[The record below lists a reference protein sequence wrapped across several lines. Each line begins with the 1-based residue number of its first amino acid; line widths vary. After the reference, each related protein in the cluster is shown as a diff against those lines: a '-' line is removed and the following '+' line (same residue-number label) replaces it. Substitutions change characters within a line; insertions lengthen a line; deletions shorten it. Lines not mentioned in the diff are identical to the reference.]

1 MEELQQ
7 KEVATPQEEVSVPL
21 LKNTNFLFLWT
32 ATLCSSFALAFFTFS
47 QTWYIAK
54 TLNLEASL
62 GIVFVALSVP
72 RLIFMIVG
80 GAIADKFPKKN
91 IMFYSNIV
99 RALLVSAIL
108 TWFIVGDVTLYTFA
122 LFALFFGLADAFFW
136 SADGSILPEL
146 VEKHQLTQANSLTHM
161 SNQAS
166 VILGPVLGGILIKF
180 SNYETIFSITI
191 LLLILAAI
199 LVQKIQMTLQQEK
212 KEEKSMFT
220 SIKEGILYVKES
232 PFLSTFLI
240 CSAFL
245 NLFLIGPMQVGFP
258 LFVKNVLHGDSLH
271 FSYLEAAVG
280 SGMAVGAVIV
290 GLRNISRRRGLF
302 CIVMMLLS
310 GMFFFILNFSTELW
324 HALLAG
330 ACYGMTIAM
339 AIVPLMAMI
348 QSTVKEEM
356 MGRVMSLLMLTS
368 MGFIPLSYAFT
379 SLALAAGLPIVT
391 IMKSG
396 AIAVIVFVLFVAI
409 RVPVVRKFD

>member
-7 KEVATPQEEVSVPL
+7 NKTALEGSGKPL
-21 LKNTNFLFLWT
+21 LKNTNFLFLWA
-32 ATLCSSFALAFFTFS
+32 ATLFSSFALAFFTFS

-62 GIVFVALSVP
+62 GVVFVALSVP

-80 GAIADKFPKKN
+80 GAVADKFPKKN
-91 IMFYSNIV
+91 IMFYSNII
-99 RALLVSAIL
+99 RAIFVATIL

-146 VEKHQLTQANSLTHM
+146 VEKSRLTQANSLTQM
-161 SNQAS
+161 TNQAS

-180 SNYETIFSITI
+180 TNYETIFSITI
-191 LLLILAAI
+191 LLLIVAAI
-199 LVQKIQMTLQQEK
+199 LVQKIQFTMPEQKDTDK
-212 KEEKSMFT
+212 GMFT

-258 LFVKNVLHGDSLH
+258 LFVKNVLHGDSLQ
-271 FSYLEAAVG
+271 FSYLEASVG
-280 SGMAVGAVIV
+280 GGMAIGAIIV
-290 GLRNISRRRGLF
+290 GLKNINRRRGLF
-302 CIVMMLLS
+302 CIIMMLLS
-310 GMFFFILNFSTELW
+310 GIFFLAINFSTVLW
-324 HALLAG
+324 QALLAG
-330 ACYGMTIAM
+330 MFYGITIAM

-356 MGRVMSLLMLTS
+356 MGRVMSLLMLSS

-379 SLALAAGLPIVT
+379 SIALAIGIPIVT
-391 IMKSG
+391 VMKSG

>member
-7 KEVATPQEEVSVPL
+7 NKSAPAESRTPL
-21 LKNTNFLFLWT
+21 LKNTNFLFLWA
-32 ATLCSSFALAFFTFS
+32 ATLFSSFALAFFTFS

-62 GIVFVALSVP
+62 GVVFVALSVP

-80 GAIADKFPKKN
+80 GAVADKFPKKN
-91 IMFYSNIV
+91 IMFYSNII
-99 RALLVSAIL
+99 RALLVATIL
-108 TWFIVGDVTLYTFA
+108 VWFIVGHVTLYTFA

-146 VEKHQLTQANSLTHM
+146 VEKDRLTQANSLTQM
-161 SNQAS
+161 TNQAS

-180 SNYETIFSITI
+180 SNYETIFTITI
-191 LLLILAAI
+191 LLLIVAAI
-199 LVQKIQMTLQQEK
+199 LVQKIQSTLQIEHDK
-212 KEEKSMFT
+212 NKGMFT

-258 LFVKNVLHGDSLH
+258 LFIKNVLHGDSLQ

-280 SGMAVGAVIV
+280 AGMGIGAVIV
-290 GLRNISRRRGLF
+290 GLKNISRRRGLF
-302 CIVMMLLS
+302 CIIMMLLS
-310 GMFFFILNFSTELW
+310 GIFFLSINFSTALW
-324 HALLAG
+324 QALLAG
-330 ACYGMTIAM
+330 AFYGITIAM

-356 MGRVMSLLMLTS
+356 MGRVMSLLMLSS

-379 SLALAAGLPIVT
+379 SLALAAGIPIVT

-396 AIAVIVFVLFVAI
+396 AIAVIVFVLFIAI

>member
-7 KEVATPQEEVSVPL
+7 NKTALEGSGKPL
-21 LKNTNFLFLWT
+21 LKNTNFLFLWA
-32 ATLCSSFALAFFTFS
+32 ATLFSSFALAFFTFS

-62 GIVFVALSVP
+62 GVVFVALSVP
-72 RLIFMIVG
+72 RLIFMIIG
-80 GAIADKFPKKN
+80 GAVADKFPKKN
-91 IMFYSNIV
+91 IMFYSNII
-99 RALLVSAIL
+99 RAIL
-108 TWFIVGDVTLYTFA
+108 VATIFTWFIVGDVTLYKFA

-146 VEKHQLTQANSLTHM
+146 VEKSRLTQANSLTQM
-161 SNQAS
+161 TNQAS

-180 SNYETIFSITI
+180 TNYETIFSITI
-191 LLLILAAI
+191 LLLIVAAI
-199 LVQKIQMTLQQEK
+199 LVQKIQFTMPELKDTDK
-212 KEEKSMFT
+212 GMFT

-258 LFVKNVLHGDSLH
+258 LFVKNVLHGDSLQ
-271 FSYLEAAVG
+271 FSYLEASVG
-280 SGMAVGAVIV
+280 GGMAIGAVIV
-290 GLRNISRRRGLF
+290 GLKNINRRRGLF
-302 CIVMMLLS
+302 CIIMMLLS
-310 GMFFFILNFSTELW
+310 GVFFLSINFSTVLW
-324 HALLAG
+324 QALLAG
-330 ACYGMTIAM
+330 MFYGITIAM

-356 MGRVMSLLMLTS
+356 MGRVMSLLMLSS

-379 SLALAAGLPIVT
+379 SIALAIGIPIVT
-391 IMKSG
+391 VMKSG

>member
-7 KEVATPQEEVSVPL
+7 NKSALEGSGKPL
-21 LKNTNFLFLWT
+21 LKNTNFLFLWA
-32 ATLCSSFALAFFTFS
+32 ATLFSSFALAFFTFS

-72 RLIFMIVG
+72 RLIFMIIG
-80 GAIADKFPKKN
+80 GALADKFPKKN
-91 IMFYSNIV
+91 IMFYSNII
-99 RALLVSAIL
+99 RAILVATIL

-146 VEKHQLTQANSLTHM
+146 VEKSRLTQANSLTQM
-161 SNQAS
+161 TNQAS

-180 SNYETIFSITI
+180 TNYETIFSITI
-191 LLLILAAI
+191 LLLIIAAI
-199 LVQKIQMTLQQEK
+199 LVQKIQFTVPEK
-212 KEEKSMFT
+212 NETDKGMFT
-220 SIKEGILYVKES
+220 SIKEGISYVKES

-258 LFVKNVLHGDSLH
+258 LFVKNVLHGDSLQ
-271 FSYLEAAVG
+271 FSYLEASVG
-280 SGMAVGAVIV
+280 GGMAIGAVIV
-290 GLRNISRRRGLF
+290 GLKNINRRRGLF
-302 CIVMMLLS
+302 CIIMMLLS
-310 GMFFFILNFSTELW
+310 GVFFLAINFSTVLW
-324 HALLAG
+324 QALLAG
-330 ACYGMTIAM
+330 MFYGVTIAM

-356 MGRVMSLLMLTS
+356 MGRVMSLLMLSS

-379 SLALAAGLPIVT
+379 SLALGIGIPIVT
-391 IMKSG
+391 VMKSG

>member
-7 KEVATPQEEVSVPL
+7 NKSALEGSGKPL
-21 LKNTNFLFLWT
+21 LKNTNFLFLWA
-32 ATLCSSFALAFFTFS
+32 ATLFSSFALAFFTFS

-62 GIVFVALSVP
+62 GVVFVALSVP
-72 RLIFMIVG
+72 RLIFMIIG
-80 GAIADKFPKKN
+80 GAVADKFPKKN

-99 RALLVSAIL
+99 RAILVATIL

-146 VEKHQLTQANSLTHM
+146 VEKSRLTQANSLTQM
-161 SNQAS
+161 TNQAS

-180 SNYETIFSITI
+180 TNYETIFSITI
-191 LLLILAAI
+191 LLLIVAAI
-199 LVQKIQMTLQQEK
+199 LVQKIQFTMPEQQNTDK
-212 KEEKSMFT
+212 GMFT

-258 LFVKNVLHGDSLH
+258 LFIKNVLHGDSLQ
-271 FSYLEAAVG
+271 FSYLEASVG
-280 SGMAVGAVIV
+280 GGMAIGAVIV
-290 GLRNISRRRGLF
+290 GLKNINRRRGLF
-302 CIVMMLLS
+302 CIIMMLLS
-310 GMFFFILNFSTELW
+310 GVFFLSINFSTVLW
-324 HALLAG
+324 QALLAG
-330 ACYGMTIAM
+330 MFYGITIAM

-356 MGRVMSLLMLTS
+356 MGRVMSLLMLSS

-379 SLALAAGLPIVT
+379 SIALAIGIPIVAV
-391 IMKSG
+391 MKSG

>member
-7 KEVATPQEEVSVPL
+7 NKSALEGSGKPL
-21 LKNTNFLFLWT
+21 LKNTNFLFLWA
-32 ATLCSSFALAFFTFS
+32 ATLFSSFALAFFTFS

-62 GIVFVALSVP
+62 GVVFVALSVP
-72 RLIFMIVG
+72 RLIFMIIG
-80 GAIADKFPKKN
+80 GAVADKFPKKN

-99 RALLVSAIL
+99 RAILVATIL

-146 VEKHQLTQANSLTHM
+146 VEKSRLTQANSLTQM
-161 SNQAS
+161 TNQAS

-180 SNYETIFSITI
+180 TNYETIFSITI
-191 LLLILAAI
+191 LLLIVAAI
-199 LVQKIQMTLQQEK
+199 LVQKIQFMMPEQQNTD
-212 KEEKSMFT
+212 KSMFT

-258 LFVKNVLHGDSLH
+258 LFVKNVLHGDSLQ
-271 FSYLEAAVG
+271 FSYLEASVG
-280 SGMAVGAVIV
+280 GGMAIGAVIV
-290 GLRNISRRRGLF
+290 GLKNINRRRGLF
-302 CIVMMLLS
+302 CIIMMLLS
-310 GMFFFILNFSTELW
+310 GVFFLSINFSTVLW
-324 HALLAG
+324 QALLAG
-330 ACYGMTIAM
+330 MFYGITIAM

-356 MGRVMSLLMLTS
+356 MGRVMSLLMLSS

-379 SLALAAGLPIVT
+379 SIALAIGIPIVT

>member
-7 KEVATPQEEVSVPL
+7 NKSALEGSGKPL
-21 LKNTNFLFLWT
+21 LKNTNFLFLWA
-32 ATLCSSFALAFFTFS
+32 ATLFSSFALAFFTFS

-62 GIVFVALSVP
+62 GVVFVALSVP

-80 GAIADKFPKKN
+80 GAVADKFPKKN
-91 IMFYSNIV
+91 IMFYSNII
-99 RALLVSAIL
+99 RAILVATIL

-146 VEKHQLTQANSLTHM
+146 VEKSRLTQANSLTQM
-161 SNQAS
+161 TNQAS

-180 SNYETIFSITI
+180 TNYETIFSITI
-191 LLLILAAI
+191 LLLIVAAI
-199 LVQKIQMTLQQEK
+199 LVQKIQFTMPEQKDTDK
-212 KEEKSMFT
+212 GMFT

-258 LFVKNVLHGDSLH
+258 LFVKNVLHGDSLQ
-271 FSYLEAAVG
+271 FSYLEASVG
-280 SGMAVGAVIV
+280 GGMAIGAIIV
-290 GLRNISRRRGLF
+290 GLKNINRRRGLF
-302 CIVMMLLS
+302 CIIMMLLS
-310 GMFFFILNFSTELW
+310 GIFFLAINFSTVLW
-324 HALLAG
+324 QALLAG
-330 ACYGMTIAM
+330 MFYGITIAM

-356 MGRVMSLLMLTS
+356 MGRVMSLLMLSS

-379 SLALAAGLPIVT
+379 SIALAIGIPIVT
-391 IMKSG
+391 VMKSG

>member
-7 KEVATPQEEVSVPL
+7 NKTALEGSGKPL
-21 LKNTNFLFLWT
+21 LKNTNFLFLWA
-32 ATLCSSFALAFFTFS
+32 ATLFSSFALAFFTFS

-62 GIVFVALSVP
+62 GVVFVALSVP
-72 RLIFMIVG
+72 RLIFMIIG
-80 GAIADKFPKKN
+80 GAVADKFPKKN
-91 IMFYSNIV
+91 IMFYSNII
-99 RALLVSAIL
+99 RAILVATIL

-146 VEKHQLTQANSLTHM
+146 VEKSQLTQANSLTQM
-161 SNQAS
+161 TNQAS

-180 SNYETIFSITI
+180 TNYETIFSITI
-191 LLLILAAI
+191 LLLIVAAI
-199 LVQKIQMTLQQEK
+199 LVQKIQFTMPELKDTDK
-212 KEEKSMFT
+212 GMFT

-232 PFLSTFLI
+232 PFLSTFLL

-271 FSYLEAAVG
+271 FSYLEASVG
-280 SGMAVGAVIV
+280 GGMAIGAVIV
-290 GLRNISRRRGLF
+290 GLKNINRRRGLF
-302 CIVMMLLS
+302 CIIMMLLS
-310 GMFFFILNFSTELW
+310 GVFFLSINFSTVLW
-324 HALLAG
+324 QALLAG
-330 ACYGMTIAM
+330 MFYGITIAM

-356 MGRVMSLLMLTS
+356 MGRVMSLLMLSS

-379 SLALAAGLPIVT
+379 SIALAMGIPIVT
-391 IMKSG
+391 VMKSG

>member
-7 KEVATPQEEVSVPL
+7 NKTALEGSGKPL
-21 LKNTNFLFLWT
+21 LKNTNFLFLWA
-32 ATLCSSFALAFFTFS
+32 ATLFSSFALAFFTFS

-62 GIVFVALSVP
+62 GVVFVALSVP
-72 RLIFMIVG
+72 RLIFMIIG
-80 GAIADKFPKKN
+80 GAVADKFPKKN
-91 IMFYSNIV
+91 IMFYSNII
-99 RALLVSAIL
+99 RAILVATIL

-146 VEKHQLTQANSLTHM
+146 VEKSRLTQANSLTQM
-161 SNQAS
+161 TNQAS

-180 SNYETIFSITI
+180 TNYETIFSITI
-191 LLLILAAI
+191 LLLIVAAI
-199 LVQKIQMTLQQEK
+199 LVQKIQFTMPELKDTDK
-212 KEEKSMFT
+212 GMFT

-232 PFLSTFLI
+232 PFLSTFLL

-271 FSYLEAAVG
+271 FSYLEASVG
-280 SGMAVGAVIV
+280 GGMAIGAIIV
-290 GLRNISRRRGLF
+290 GLKNINRRRGLF
-302 CIVMMLLS
+302 CIIMMLLS
-310 GMFFFILNFSTELW
+310 GVFFLSINFSTVLW
-324 HALLAG
+324 QALLAG
-330 ACYGMTIAM
+330 MFYGITIAM

-356 MGRVMSLLMLTS
+356 MGRVMSLLMLSS

-379 SLALAAGLPIVT
+379 SIALAMGIPIVT
-391 IMKSG
+391 VMKSG

>member
-7 KEVATPQEEVSVPL
+7 NKSALEGSGKPL
-21 LKNTNFLFLWT
+21 LKNTNFLFLWA
-32 ATLCSSFALAFFTFS
+32 ATLFSSFALAFFTFS

-72 RLIFMIVG
+72 RLIFMIIG
-80 GAIADKFPKKN
+80 GALADKFPKKN
-91 IMFYSNIV
+91 IMFYSNII
-99 RALLVSAIL
+99 RAILVATIL

-146 VEKHQLTQANSLTHM
+146 VEKSRLTQANSLTQM
-161 SNQAS
+161 TNQAS

-180 SNYETIFSITI
+180 TNYETIFSITI
-191 LLLILAAI
+191 LLLIIAAI
-199 LVQKIQMTLQQEK
+199 LVQKIQFTVPEK
-212 KEEKSMFT
+212 NETDKGMFT

-258 LFVKNVLHGDSLH
+258 LFVKNVLHGDSLQ
-271 FSYLEAAVG
+271 FSYLEASVG
-280 SGMAVGAVIV
+280 GGMAIGAVIV
-290 GLRNISRRRGLF
+290 GLKNINRRRGLF
-302 CIVMMLLS
+302 CIIMMLLS
-310 GMFFFILNFSTELW
+310 GVFFLAINFSTVLW
-324 HALLAG
+324 QALLAG
-330 ACYGMTIAM
+330 MFYGITIAM

-356 MGRVMSLLMLTS
+356 MGRVMSLLMLSS

-379 SLALAAGLPIVT
+379 SLALGIGIPIVT
-391 IMKSG
+391 VMKSG
-396 AIAVIVFVLFVAI
+396 AIAVIFFVLFVAI

>member
-7 KEVATPQEEVSVPL
+7 NKTALEGSGKPL
-21 LKNTNFLFLWT
+21 LKNTNFLFLWA
-32 ATLCSSFALAFFTFS
+32 ATLFSSFALAFFTFS

-62 GIVFVALSVP
+62 GVVFVALSVP
-72 RLIFMIVG
+72 RLIFMIIG
-80 GAIADKFPKKN
+80 GAVADKFPKKN
-91 IMFYSNIV
+91 IMFYSNII
-99 RALLVSAIL
+99 RAILVATIL

-146 VEKHQLTQANSLTHM
+146 VEKSRLTQANSLTQM
-161 SNQAS
+161 TNQAS

-180 SNYETIFSITI
+180 TNYETIFSITI
-191 LLLILAAI
+191 LLLIVAAI
-199 LVQKIQMTLQQEK
+199 LVQKIQFTMPELKDTDK
-212 KEEKSMFT
+212 GMFT
-220 SIKEGILYVKES
+220 SIKDGILYVKES
-232 PFLSTFLI
+232 PFLSTFLL

-271 FSYLEAAVG
+271 FSYLEASVG
-280 SGMAVGAVIV
+280 GGMAIGAVIV
-290 GLRNISRRRGLF
+290 GLKNINRRRGLF
-302 CIVMMLLS
+302 CIIMMLLS
-310 GMFFFILNFSTELW
+310 GVFFLSINFSTVLW
-324 HALLAG
+324 QALLAG
-330 ACYGMTIAM
+330 MFYGITIAM

-356 MGRVMSLLMLTS
+356 MGRVMSLLMLSS

-379 SLALAAGLPIVT
+379 SIALAMGIPIVT
-391 IMKSG
+391 VMKSG

>member
-7 KEVATPQEEVSVPL
+7 NKSALEGSGKPL
-21 LKNTNFLFLWT
+21 LKNTNFLFLWA
-32 ATLCSSFALAFFTFS
+32 ATLFSSFALAFFTFS

-62 GIVFVALSVP
+62 GVVFVALSVP
-72 RLIFMIVG
+72 RLVFMIIG
-80 GAIADKFPKKN
+80 GAVADKFPKKN

-99 RALLVSAIL
+99 RAILVATIL

-146 VEKHQLTQANSLTHM
+146 VEKSRLTQANSLTQM
-161 SNQAS
+161 TNQAS

-180 SNYETIFSITI
+180 TNYETIFSITI
-191 LLLILAAI
+191 LLLIVAAI
-199 LVQKIQMTLQQEK
+199 LVQKIQFTMPEQQNTDK
-212 KEEKSMFT
+212 GMFT

-258 LFVKNVLHGDSLH
+258 LFVKNVLHGDSLQ
-271 FSYLEAAVG
+271 FSYLEASVG
-280 SGMAVGAVIV
+280 GGMAIGAVIV
-290 GLRNISRRRGLF
+290 GLKNINRRRGLF
-302 CIVMMLLS
+302 CIIMMLLS
-310 GMFFFILNFSTELW
+310 GVFFLSINFSTVLW
-324 HALLAG
+324 QALLAG
-330 ACYGMTIAM
+330 MFYGITIAM

-356 MGRVMSLLMLTS
+356 MGRVMSLLMLSS

-379 SLALAAGLPIVT
+379 SIALAIGIPIVT
-391 IMKSG
+391 VMKSG

>member
-7 KEVATPQEEVSVPL
+7 KKSALEGSGKPL
-21 LKNTNFLFLWT
+21 LKNTNFLFLWA
-32 ATLCSSFALAFFTFS
+32 ATLFSSFALAFFTFS

-62 GIVFVALSVP
+62 GVVFVALSVP
-72 RLIFMIVG
+72 RLIFMIIG
-80 GAIADKFPKKN
+80 GAVADKFPKKN

-99 RALLVSAIL
+99 RAILVATIL

-146 VEKHQLTQANSLTHM
+146 VEKSRLTQANSLTQM
-161 SNQAS
+161 TNQAS

-180 SNYETIFSITI
+180 TNYETIFSITI
-191 LLLILAAI
+191 LLLIVAAI
-199 LVQKIQMTLQQEK
+199 LVQKIQFTMPEQQNTD
-212 KEEKSMFT
+212 KSMFT

-258 LFVKNVLHGDSLH
+258 LFIKNVLHGDSLQ
-271 FSYLEAAVG
+271 FSYLEASVG
-280 SGMAVGAVIV
+280 GGMAIGAVIV
-290 GLRNISRRRGLF
+290 GLKNINRRRGLF
-302 CIVMMLLS
+302 CIIMMLLS
-310 GMFFFILNFSTELW
+310 GVFFLSINFSTVLW
-324 HALLAG
+324 QALLAG
-330 ACYGMTIAM
+330 MFYGITIAM

-356 MGRVMSLLMLTS
+356 MGRVMSLLMLSS

-379 SLALAAGLPIVT
+379 SIALAIGIPIVT
-391 IMKSG
+391 VMKSG

>member
-7 KEVATPQEEVSVPL
+7 NKSAPAESGTPL
-21 LKNTNFLFLWT
+21 LKNTNFLFLWA
-32 ATLCSSFALAFFTFS
+32 ATLFSSFALAFFTFS

-62 GIVFVALSVP
+62 GVVFVALSVP

-80 GAIADKFPKKN
+80 GAVADKFPKKN
-91 IMFYSNIV
+91 IMFYSNII
-99 RALLVSAIL
+99 RALLVATIL
-108 TWFIVGDVTLYTFA
+108 TWFIVGHVSLYTFA

-146 VEKHQLTQANSLTHM
+146 VEKHRLTQANSLTQM
-161 SNQAS
+161 TNQAS

-180 SNYETIFSITI
+180 SNYETIFTITI
-191 LLLILAAI
+191 LLLIVAAV
-199 LVQKIQMTLQQEK
+199 LVQKIQSTVQVEDDTDK
-212 KEEKSMFT
+212 GMFT
-220 SIKEGILYVKES
+220 SIKEGIFYVKES

-258 LFVKNVLHGDSLH
+258 LFVKNVLHGDSLQ

-280 SGMAVGAVIV
+280 AGMGIGAIIV
-290 GLRNISRRRGLF
+290 GLKNINRRRGLF
-302 CIVMMLLS
+302 CIIMMLLS
-310 GMFFFILNFSTELW
+310 GVFFLSINFSTALW
-324 HALLAG
+324 QALLAG
-330 ACYGMTIAM
+330 GFYGITIAM

-356 MGRVMSLLMLTS
+356 MGRVMSLLMLSS

-379 SLALAAGLPIVT
+379 SLALAAGIPIVT

>member
-7 KEVATPQEEVSVPL
+7 NKTALEGSGKPL
-21 LKNTNFLFLWT
+21 LKNTNFLFLWA
-32 ATLCSSFALAFFTFS
+32 ATLFSSFALAFFTFS

-62 GIVFVALSVP
+62 GVVFVALSVP

-80 GAIADKFPKKN
+80 GAVADKFPKKN
-91 IMFYSNIV
+91 IMFYSNII
-99 RALLVSAIL
+99 RAILVATIL

-146 VEKHQLTQANSLTHM
+146 VEKSRLTQANSLTQM
-161 SNQAS
+161 TNQAS

-180 SNYETIFSITI
+180 TNYETIFSITI
-191 LLLILAAI
+191 LLLIVAAI
-199 LVQKIQMTLQQEK
+199 LVQKIQFMMPEQKDTDK
-212 KEEKSMFT
+212 GMFT

-271 FSYLEAAVG
+271 FSYLEASVG
-280 SGMAVGAVIV
+280 GGMAIGAVIV
-290 GLRNISRRRGLF
+290 GLKNINRRRGLF
-302 CIVMMLLS
+302 CIIMMLLS
-310 GMFFFILNFSTELW
+310 GIFFLAINFSTVLW
-324 HALLAG
+324 QALLAG
-330 ACYGMTIAM
+330 MFYGITIAM

-356 MGRVMSLLMLTS
+356 MGRVMSLLMLSS

-379 SLALAAGLPIVT
+379 SLALAMGIPIVT
-391 IMKSG
+391 VMKSG

-409 RVPVVRKFD
+409 RVPVVRRFD

>member
-7 KEVATPQEEVSVPL
+7 NKTALEGSGKTL
-21 LKNTNFLFLWT
+21 LKNTNFLFLWA
-32 ATLCSSFALAFFTFS
+32 ATLFSSFALAFFTFS

-62 GIVFVALSVP
+62 GVVFVALSVQ
-72 RLIFMIVG
+72 RLIFMIIG
-80 GAIADKFPKKN
+80 GAVADKFPKKN
-91 IMFYSNIV
+91 IMFYSNII
-99 RALLVSAIL
+99 RAILVATIL

-146 VEKHQLTQANSLTHM
+146 VEKSRLTQANSLTQM
-161 SNQAS
+161 TNQAS

-180 SNYETIFSITI
+180 TNYETIFSITI
-191 LLLILAAI
+191 LLLIVAAI
-199 LVQKIQMTLQQEK
+199 LVQKIQFTMPEQKDTDK
-212 KEEKSMFT
+212 GMFT

-258 LFVKNVLHGDSLH
+258 LFVKNVLHGDSLQ
-271 FSYLEAAVG
+271 FSYLEASVG
-280 SGMAVGAVIV
+280 GGMAIGAIIV
-290 GLRNISRRRGLF
+290 GLKNINRRRGLF
-302 CIVMMLLS
+302 CIIMMLLS
-310 GMFFFILNFSTELW
+310 GVFFLAINFSTVLW
-324 HALLAG
+324 QALLAG
-330 ACYGMTIAM
+330 MFYGITIAM

-356 MGRVMSLLMLTS
+356 MGRVMSLLMLSS

-379 SLALAAGLPIVT
+379 SLALAMGIPIVT
-391 IMKSG
+391 VMKSG

-409 RVPVVRKFD
+409 RIPVVRKFD

>member
-7 KEVATPQEEVSVPL
+7 NKSALEGSGKPL
-21 LKNTNFLFLWT
+21 LKNTNFLFLWA
-32 ATLCSSFALAFFTFS
+32 ATLFSSFALAFFTFS

-62 GIVFVALSVP
+62 GVVFVALSVP
-72 RLIFMIVG
+72 RLIFMIIG
-80 GAIADKFPKKN
+80 GAVADKFPKKN
-91 IMFYSNIV
+91 IMFYSNII
-99 RALLVSAIL
+99 RAILVATIL

-146 VEKHQLTQANSLTHM
+146 VEKSRLTQANSLTQM
-161 SNQAS
+161 TNQAS

-180 SNYETIFSITI
+180 TNYETIFSITI
-191 LLLILAAI
+191 LLLIVAAI
-199 LVQKIQMTLQQEK
+199 LVQKIQFTMPEQQNTD
-212 KEEKSMFT
+212 KSMFT

-258 LFVKNVLHGDSLH
+258 LFIKNVLHGDSLQ
-271 FSYLEAAVG
+271 FSYLEASVG
-280 SGMAVGAVIV
+280 GGMAIGAVIV
-290 GLRNISRRRGLF
+290 GLKNINRRRGLF
-302 CIVMMLLS
+302 CIIMMLLS
-310 GMFFFILNFSTELW
+310 GVFFLSINFSTVLW
-324 HALLAG
+324 QALLAG
-330 ACYGMTIAM
+330 MFYGITIAM

-356 MGRVMSLLMLTS
+356 MGRVMSLLMLSS

-379 SLALAAGLPIVT
+379 SIALAIGIPIVT
-391 IMKSG
+391 VMKSG

>member
-7 KEVATPQEEVSVPL
+7 NKSALEGSGKPL
-21 LKNTNFLFLWT
+21 LKNTNFLFLWA
-32 ATLCSSFALAFFTFS
+32 ATLFSSFALAFFTFS

-62 GIVFVALSVP
+62 GVVFVALSVP
-72 RLIFMIVG
+72 RLIFMIIG
-80 GAIADKFPKKN
+80 GAVADKFPKKN
-91 IMFYSNIV
+91 IMFYSNII
-99 RALLVSAIL
+99 RAILVATIL

-146 VEKHQLTQANSLTHM
+146 VEKSRLTQANSLTQM
-161 SNQAS
+161 TNQAS

-180 SNYETIFSITI
+180 TNYETIFSITI
-191 LLLILAAI
+191 LLLIVAAI
-199 LVQKIQMTLQQEK
+199 LVQKIQFTMPEQQNTDK
-212 KEEKSMFT
+212 GMFT

-258 LFVKNVLHGDSLH
+258 LFVKNVLHGDSLQ
-271 FSYLEAAVG
+271 FSYLEASVG
-280 SGMAVGAVIV
+280 GGMAIGAVIV
-290 GLRNISRRRGLF
+290 GLKNINRRRGLF
-302 CIVMMLLS
+302 CIIMMLLS
-310 GMFFFILNFSTELW
+310 GVFFLSINFSTVLW
-324 HALLAG
+324 QALLAG
-330 ACYGMTIAM
+330 MFYGITIAM

-356 MGRVMSLLMLTS
+356 MGRVMSLLMLSS

-379 SLALAAGLPIVT
+379 SIALAIGIPNCNRYEKWCNRRYRLCT
-391 IMKSG
+391 ICSDSRSSCKK
-396 AIAVIVFVLFVAI
+396 V
-409 RVPVVRKFD
+409 

>member
-7 KEVATPQEEVSVPL
+7 NKSALEGSGKPL
-21 LKNTNFLFLWT
+21 LKNTNFLFLWA
-32 ATLCSSFALAFFTFS
+32 ATLFSSFALAFFTFS

-62 GIVFVALSVP
+62 GVVFVALSVP
-72 RLIFMIVG
+72 RLIFMIIG
-80 GAIADKFPKKN
+80 GAVADKFPKKN

-99 RALLVSAIL
+99 RAILVATIL

-146 VEKHQLTQANSLTHM
+146 VEKSRLTQANSLTQM
-161 SNQAS
+161 TNQAS

-180 SNYETIFSITI
+180 TNYETIFSITI
-191 LLLILAAI
+191 LLLIVAAI
-199 LVQKIQMTLQQEK
+199 LVQKIQFTMPEQQNTDK
-212 KEEKSMFT
+212 GMFT

-258 LFVKNVLHGDSLH
+258 LFIKNVLHGDSLQ
-271 FSYLEAAVG
+271 FSYLEASVG
-280 SGMAVGAVIV
+280 GGMAIGAVIV
-290 GLRNISRRRGLF
+290 GLKNINRRRGLF
-302 CIVMMLLS
+302 CIIMMLLS
-310 GMFFFILNFSTELW
+310 GVFFLSINFSTVLW
-324 HALLAG
+324 QALLAG
-330 ACYGMTIAM
+330 MFYGITIAM

-356 MGRVMSLLMLTS
+356 MGRVMSLLMLSS

-379 SLALAAGLPIVT
+379 SIALAIGIPIVT
-391 IMKSG
+391 VMKSG

>member
-7 KEVATPQEEVSVPL
+7 NKSALEGSGKPL
-21 LKNTNFLFLWT
+21 LKNTNFLFLWA
-32 ATLCSSFALAFFTFS
+32 ATLFSSFALAFFTFS

-62 GIVFVALSVP
+62 GVVFVALSVP
-72 RLIFMIVG
+72 RLIFMIIG
-80 GAIADKFPKKN
+80 GAVADKFPKKN

-99 RALLVSAIL
+99 RAILVATIL

-146 VEKHQLTQANSLTHM
+146 VEKSRLTQANSLTQM
-161 SNQAS
+161 TNQAS

-180 SNYETIFSITI
+180 TNYETIFSITI
-191 LLLILAAI
+191 LLLIVAAI
-199 LVQKIQMTLQQEK
+199 LVQKIQFTMPEQQNTD
-212 KEEKSMFT
+212 KSMFT

-258 LFVKNVLHGDSLH
+258 LFIKNVLHGDSLQ
-271 FSYLEAAVG
+271 FSYLEASVG
-280 SGMAVGAVIV
+280 GGMAIGAVIV
-290 GLRNISRRRGLF
+290 GLKNINRRRGLF
-302 CIVMMLLS
+302 CIIMMLLS
-310 GMFFFILNFSTELW
+310 GVFFLSINFSTVLW
-324 HALLAG
+324 QALLAG
-330 ACYGMTIAM
+330 MFYGITIAM

-356 MGRVMSLLMLTS
+356 MGRVMSLLMLSS

-379 SLALAAGLPIVT
+379 SIVLAIGIPIVT
-391 IMKSG
+391 VMKSG

>member
-7 KEVATPQEEVSVPL
+7 NKTALEGSGKPL
-21 LKNTNFLFLWT
+21 LKNTNFLFLWA
-32 ATLCSSFALAFFTFS
+32 ATLFSSFALAFFTFS

-62 GIVFVALSVP
+62 GVVFVALSVP
-72 RLIFMIVG
+72 RLIFMIIG
-80 GAIADKFPKKN
+80 GAVADKFPKKN
-91 IMFYSNIV
+91 IMFYSNII
-99 RALLVSAIL
+99 RAILVATIL
-108 TWFIVGDVTLYTFA
+108 TWFIVGDVTLHTFA

-146 VEKHQLTQANSLTHM
+146 VEKSRLTQANSLTQM
-161 SNQAS
+161 TNQAS

-180 SNYETIFSITI
+180 TNYETIFSITI
-191 LLLILAAI
+191 LLLIVAAI
-199 LVQKIQMTLQQEK
+199 LVQKIQFTMSEQKDTDK
-212 KEEKSMFT
+212 GMFT

-258 LFVKNVLHGDSLH
+258 LFVKNVLHGDSLQ

-280 SGMAVGAVIV
+280 GGMAIGAVIV
-290 GLRNISRRRGLF
+290 GLKNINRRRGLF
-302 CIVMMLLS
+302 CIIMMLLS
-310 GMFFFILNFSTELW
+310 GIFFLSINFSTVLW
-324 HALLAG
+324 QALLAG
-330 ACYGMTIAM
+330 MFYGITIAM

-348 QSTVKEEM
+348 QATVKEEM
-356 MGRVMSLLMLTS
+356 MGRVMSLLMLSS

-379 SLALAAGLPIVT
+379 SIALAIGIPIVT
-391 IMKSG
+391 VMKSG

>member
-7 KEVATPQEEVSVPL
+7 NKSALEGSGKPL
-21 LKNTNFLFLWT
+21 LKNTNFLFLWA
-32 ATLCSSFALAFFTFS
+32 ATLFSSFALAFFTFS

-72 RLIFMIVG
+72 RLIFMIIG
-80 GAIADKFPKKN
+80 GALADKFPKKN
-91 IMFYSNIV
+91 IMFYSNII
-99 RALLVSAIL
+99 RAILVATIL

-146 VEKHQLTQANSLTHM
+146 VEKSRLTQANSLTQM
-161 SNQAS
+161 TNQAS

-180 SNYETIFSITI
+180 TNYETIFSITI
-191 LLLILAAI
+191 LLLIIAAI
-199 LVQKIQMTLQQEK
+199 LVQKIQFTVPEK
-212 KEEKSMFT
+212 NETDKGMFT
-220 SIKEGILYVKES
+220 SIKEGISYVKES

-258 LFVKNVLHGDSLH
+258 LFVKNVLHGDSLQ
-271 FSYLEAAVG
+271 FSYLEASVG
-280 SGMAVGAVIV
+280 GGMAIGAVIV
-290 GLRNISRRRGLF
+290 GLKNINRRRGLF
-302 CIVMMLLS
+302 CIIMMLLS
-310 GMFFFILNFSTELW
+310 GVFFLAINFSTVLW
-324 HALLAG
+324 QALLAG
-330 ACYGMTIAM
+330 MFYGITIAM

-356 MGRVMSLLMLTS
+356 MGRVMSLLMLSS

-379 SLALAAGLPIVT
+379 SLALGIGIPIVT
-391 IMKSG
+391 VMKSG
-396 AIAVIVFVLFVAI
+396 AIAVIFFVLFVAI

>member
-7 KEVATPQEEVSVPL
+7 NKSALEGSGKPL
-21 LKNTNFLFLWT
+21 LKNTNFLFLWA
-32 ATLCSSFALAFFTFS
+32 ATLFSSFALAFFTFS

-72 RLIFMIVG
+72 RLIFMIIG
-80 GAIADKFPKKN
+80 GALADKFPKKN
-91 IMFYSNIV
+91 IMFYSNII
-99 RALLVSAIL
+99 RAILVATIL

-146 VEKHQLTQANSLTHM
+146 VEKSRLTQANSLTQM
-161 SNQAS
+161 TNQAS

-180 SNYETIFSITI
+180 TNYETIFSITI
-191 LLLILAAI
+191 LLLIIAAI
-199 LVQKIQMTLQQEK
+199 LVQKIQFTVPEK
-212 KEEKSMFT
+212 NETDKGMFT
-220 SIKEGILYVKES
+220 SIKEGISYVKES

-258 LFVKNVLHGDSLH
+258 LFVKNVLHGDSLQ
-271 FSYLEAAVG
+271 FSYLEASVG
-280 SGMAVGAVIV
+280 GGMAIGAVIV
-290 GLRNISRRRGLF
+290 GLKNINRRRGLF
-302 CIVMMLLS
+302 CIIMMLLS
-310 GMFFFILNFSTELW
+310 GIFFLAINFSTVLW
-324 HALLAG
+324 QALLAG
-330 ACYGMTIAM
+330 MFYGITIAM

-356 MGRVMSLLMLTS
+356 MGRVMSLLMLSS

-379 SLALAAGLPIVT
+379 SLALGIGIPIVT
-391 IMKSG
+391 VMKSG

>member
-1 MEELQQ
+1 
-7 KEVATPQEEVSVPL
+7 T
-21 LKNTNFLFLWT
+21 LF
-32 ATLCSSFALAFFTFS
+32 SSFALAFFTFS

-62 GIVFVALSVP
+62 GVVFVALSVP
-72 RLIFMIVG
+72 RLIFMIIG
-80 GAIADKFPKKN
+80 GAVADKFPKKN
-91 IMFYSNIV
+91 IMFYSNII
-99 RALLVSAIL
+99 RAILVATIL

-146 VEKHQLTQANSLTHM
+146 VEKSRLTQANSLTQM
-161 SNQAS
+161 TNQAS

-180 SNYETIFSITI
+180 TNYETIFSITI
-191 LLLILAAI
+191 LLLIVAAI
-199 LVQKIQMTLQQEK
+199 LVQKIQFTMPELKDTDK
-212 KEEKSMFT
+212 GMFT

-258 LFVKNVLHGDSLH
+258 LFVKNVLHGDSLQ
-271 FSYLEAAVG
+271 FSYLEASVG
-280 SGMAVGAVIV
+280 GGMAIGAVIV
-290 GLRNISRRRGLF
+290 GLRNINRRRGLF
-302 CIVMMLLS
+302 CIIMMLLS
-310 GMFFFILNFSTELW
+310 GVFFLAINFSTVLW
-324 HALLAG
+324 QALLAG
-330 ACYGMTIAM
+330 MFYGITIAM

-356 MGRVMSLLMLTS
+356 MGRVMSLLMLSS

-379 SLALAAGLPIVT
+379 SIALALGIPIVT
-391 IMKSG
+391 VMKSG

>member
-7 KEVATPQEEVSVPL
+7 NKTALEGSGKPL
-21 LKNTNFLFLWT
+21 LKNTNFLFLWA
-32 ATLCSSFALAFFTFS
+32 ATLFSSFALAFFTFS

-62 GIVFVALSVP
+62 GVVFVALSVP

-80 GAIADKFPKKN
+80 GAVADKFPKKN
-91 IMFYSNIV
+91 IMFYSNII
-99 RALLVSAIL
+99 RAILVATIL

-146 VEKHQLTQANSLTHM
+146 VEKSRLTQANSLTQM
-161 SNQAS
+161 TNQAS

-180 SNYETIFSITI
+180 TNYETIFSITI
-191 LLLILAAI
+191 LLLIVAAI
-199 LVQKIQMTLQQEK
+199 LVQKIQFTMPEQKDTDK
-212 KEEKSMFT
+212 GMFT

-258 LFVKNVLHGDSLH
+258 LFVKNVLHGDSLQ
-271 FSYLEAAVG
+271 FSYLEASVG
-280 SGMAVGAVIV
+280 GGMAIGAIIV
-290 GLRNISRRRGLF
+290 GLKNINRRRGLF
-302 CIVMMLLS
+302 CIIMMLLS
-310 GMFFFILNFSTELW
+310 GVFFLAINFSTVLW
-324 HALLAG
+324 QALLAG
-330 ACYGMTIAM
+330 MFYGITIAM

-356 MGRVMSLLMLTS
+356 MGRVMSLLMLSS

-379 SLALAAGLPIVT
+379 SLALAMGIPIVT
-391 IMKSG
+391 VMKSG

>member
-7 KEVATPQEEVSVPL
+7 NKSALEGSGKPL
-21 LKNTNFLFLWT
+21 LKNTNFLFLWA
-32 ATLCSSFALAFFTFS
+32 ATLFSSFALAFFTFS

-62 GIVFVALSVP
+62 GVVFVALSVP
-72 RLIFMIVG
+72 RLIFMIIG
-80 GAIADKFPKKN
+80 GAVADKFPKKN

-99 RALLVSAIL
+99 RAILVATIL

-146 VEKHQLTQANSLTHM
+146 VEKSRLTQANSLTQM
-161 SNQAS
+161 TNQAS

-180 SNYETIFSITI
+180 TNYETIFSITI
-191 LLLILAAI
+191 LLLIVAAI
-199 LVQKIQMTLQQEK
+199 LVQKIQFTMPEQQNTG
-212 KEEKSMFT
+212 KSMFT

-258 LFVKNVLHGDSLH
+258 LFIKNVLHGDSLQ
-271 FSYLEAAVG
+271 FSYLEASVG
-280 SGMAVGAVIV
+280 GGMAIGAVIV
-290 GLRNISRRRGLF
+290 GLKNINRRRGLF
-302 CIVMMLLS
+302 CIIMMLLS
-310 GMFFFILNFSTELW
+310 GVFFLSINFSTVLW
-324 HALLAG
+324 QALLAG
-330 ACYGMTIAM
+330 MFYGITIAM

-356 MGRVMSLLMLTS
+356 MGRVMSLLMLSS

-379 SLALAAGLPIVT
+379 SIALAIGIPIVT
-391 IMKSG
+391 VMKSG

>member
-7 KEVATPQEEVSVPL
+7 NKSALEANAKPL
-21 LKNTNFLFLWT
+21 LKNANFLFLWA
-32 ATLCSSFALAFFTFS
+32 ATLFSSFALAFFTFS

-62 GIVFVALSVP
+62 GVVFVALSVP

-80 GAIADKFPKKN
+80 GAVADKFPKKN
-91 IMFYSNIV
+91 IMFYSNII
-99 RALLVSAIL
+99 RAILVATIL

-146 VEKHQLTQANSLTHM
+146 VEKSRLTQANSLTQM
-161 SNQAS
+161 TNQAS
-166 VILGPVLGGILIKF
+166 VILGPMLGGILIKF
-180 SNYETIFSITI
+180 TNYETIFSITI
-191 LLLILAAI
+191 LLLIIAAI
-199 LVQKIQMTLQQEK
+199 LVQKIQFTLPEK
-212 KEEKSMFT
+212 NETDKSMFT

-258 LFVKNVLHGDSLH
+258 LFVKNVLHGDSLQ

-280 SGMAVGAVIV
+280 GGMAIGAVIV
-290 GLRNISRRRGLF
+290 GLKNINRRRGLF
-302 CIVMMLLS
+302 CIIMMLLS
-310 GMFFFILNFSTELW
+310 GVFFLSINFSTVLW
-324 HALLAG
+324 QALLAG
-330 ACYGMTIAM
+330 MFYGITIAM

-356 MGRVMSLLMLTS
+356 MGRVMSLLMLSS

-379 SLALAAGLPIVT
+379 SIALAIGIPIVT
-391 IMKSG
+391 VMKSG

>member
-7 KEVATPQEEVSVPL
+7 NKSALERSGKPL
-21 LKNTNFLFLWT
+21 LKNTNFLFLWA
-32 ATLCSSFALAFFTFS
+32 ATLFSSFALAFFTFS

-62 GIVFVALSVP
+62 GVVFVALSVP
-72 RLIFMIVG
+72 RLIFMIIG
-80 GAIADKFPKKN
+80 GAVADKFPKKN

-99 RALLVSAIL
+99 RAILVATIL

-146 VEKHQLTQANSLTHM
+146 VEKSRLTQANSLTQM
-161 SNQAS
+161 TNQAS

-180 SNYETIFSITI
+180 TNYETIFSITI
-191 LLLILAAI
+191 LLLIVAAI
-199 LVQKIQMTLQQEK
+199 LIQKIQFTMPEQQNTDK
-212 KEEKSMFT
+212 GMFT

-258 LFVKNVLHGDSLH
+258 LFVKNVLHGDSLQ
-271 FSYLEAAVG
+271 FSYLEASVG
-280 SGMAVGAVIV
+280 GGMAIGAVIV
-290 GLRNISRRRGLF
+290 GLKNINRRRGLF
-302 CIVMMLLS
+302 CIIMMLLS
-310 GMFFFILNFSTELW
+310 GVFFLSINFSTVLW
-324 HALLAG
+324 QALLAG
-330 ACYGMTIAM
+330 MFYGITIAM

-356 MGRVMSLLMLTS
+356 MGRVMSLLMLSS

-379 SLALAAGLPIVT
+379 SIALAIGIPIVT
-391 IMKSG
+391 VMKSG

>member
-7 KEVATPQEEVSVPL
+7 NKSALKENAKPL
-21 LKNTNFLFLWT
+21 LKNTNFLFLWA
-32 ATLCSSFALAFFTFS
+32 ATLFSSFALAFFTFS

-62 GIVFVALSVP
+62 GVVFVALSVP
-72 RLIFMIVG
+72 RLIFMIIG
-80 GAIADKFPKKN
+80 GAVADKFPKKN
-91 IMFYSNIV
+91 IMFYSNII
-99 RALLVSAIL
+99 RAILVATIL

-146 VEKHQLTQANSLTHM
+146 VEKSRLTQANSLTQM

-180 SNYETIFSITI
+180 TNYETIFSITI
-191 LLLILAAI
+191 LLLIVAAI
-199 LVQKIQMTLQQEK
+199 LVQKIQFTMPEQQNTDK
-212 KEEKSMFT
+212 GMFT

-258 LFVKNVLHGDSLH
+258 LFVKNVLHGDSLQ
-271 FSYLEAAVG
+271 FSYLEASVG
-280 SGMAVGAVIV
+280 GGMAIGAVIV
-290 GLRNISRRRGLF
+290 GLKNINRRRGLF
-302 CIVMMLLS
+302 CIIMMLLS
-310 GMFFFILNFSTELW
+310 GVFFLSINFSTVLW
-324 HALLAG
+324 QALLAG
-330 ACYGMTIAM
+330 MFYGITIAM

-356 MGRVMSLLMLTS
+356 MGRVMSLLMLSS

-379 SLALAAGLPIVT
+379 SIALAIGIPIVT
-391 IMKSG
+391 VMQSG
-396 AIAVIVFVLFVAI
+396 AIAVIVFVLFVAV

>member
-7 KEVATPQEEVSVPL
+7 NKTALEGSGKPL
-21 LKNTNFLFLWT
+21 LKNTNFLFLWA
-32 ATLCSSFALAFFTFS
+32 ATLFSSFALAFFTFS

-62 GIVFVALSVP
+62 GVVFVALSVP

-80 GAIADKFPKKN
+80 GAVADKFPKKN
-91 IMFYSNIV
+91 IMFYSNII
-99 RALLVSAIL
+99 RAILVATIL

-146 VEKHQLTQANSLTHM
+146 VEKSRLTQANSLTQM
-161 SNQAS
+161 TNQAS

-180 SNYETIFSITI
+180 TNYETIFSITI
-191 LLLILAAI
+191 LLLIVAAI
-199 LVQKIQMTLQQEK
+199 LVQKIQFTMPEQKDTDK
-212 KEEKSMFT
+212 GMFT

-258 LFVKNVLHGDSLH
+258 LFVKNVLHGDSLQ
-271 FSYLEAAVG
+271 FSYLEASVG
-280 SGMAVGAVIV
+280 GGMAIGAVIV
-290 GLRNISRRRGLF
+290 GLKNINRRRGLF
-302 CIVMMLLS
+302 CIIMMLLS
-310 GMFFFILNFSTELW
+310 GVFFLSINFSTVLW
-324 HALLAG
+324 QALLAG
-330 ACYGMTIAM
+330 MFYGITIAM

-356 MGRVMSLLMLTS
+356 MGRVMSLLMLSS

-379 SLALAAGLPIVT
+379 SIALAMGIPIVT
-391 IMKSG
+391 VMKSG

>member
-7 KEVATPQEEVSVPL
+7 NKSALEGSGKPL
-21 LKNTNFLFLWT
+21 LKNTNFLFLWA
-32 ATLCSSFALAFFTFS
+32 ATLFSSFALAFFTFS

-62 GIVFVALSVP
+62 GVVFVALSVP
-72 RLIFMIVG
+72 RLIFMIIG
-80 GAIADKFPKKN
+80 GAVADKFPKKN
-91 IMFYSNIV
+91 IMFYSNII
-99 RALLVSAIL
+99 RAILVATIL

-146 VEKHQLTQANSLTHM
+146 VEKSRLTQANSLTQM
-161 SNQAS
+161 TNQAS

-180 SNYETIFSITI
+180 TNYETIFSITI
-191 LLLILAAI
+191 LLLIVAAI
-199 LVQKIQMTLQQEK
+199 LVQKIQFMMPEQQNTDK
-212 KEEKSMFT
+212 GMFT

-258 LFVKNVLHGDSLH
+258 LFVKNVLHGDSLQ
-271 FSYLEAAVG
+271 FSYLEASVG
-280 SGMAVGAVIV
+280 GGMAIGAVIV
-290 GLRNISRRRGLF
+290 GLKNINRRRGLF
-302 CIVMMLLS
+302 CIIMMLLS
-310 GMFFFILNFSTELW
+310 GVFFLSINFSTVLW
-324 HALLAG
+324 QALLAG
-330 ACYGMTIAM
+330 MFYGITIAM

-356 MGRVMSLLMLTS
+356 MGRVMSLLMLSS

-379 SLALAAGLPIVT
+379 SIALAIGIPIVT
-391 IMKSG
+391 VMKSG

>member
-7 KEVATPQEEVSVPL
+7 NKSALEGSGKPL
-21 LKNTNFLFLWT
+21 LKNTNFLFLWA
-32 ATLCSSFALAFFTFS
+32 ATLFSSFALAFFTFS

-72 RLIFMIVG
+72 RLIFMIIG
-80 GAIADKFPKKN
+80 GALADKFPKKN
-91 IMFYSNIV
+91 IMFYSNII
-99 RALLVSAIL
+99 RAILVATIL

-146 VEKHQLTQANSLTHM
+146 VEKSRLTQANSLTQM
-161 SNQAS
+161 TNQGS

-180 SNYETIFSITI
+180 TNYETIFSITI
-191 LLLILAAI
+191 LLLIIAAI
-199 LVQKIQMTLQQEK
+199 LVQKIHFTVPEK
-212 KEEKSMFT
+212 NETDKGMFT

-258 LFVKNVLHGDSLH
+258 LFVKNVLHGDSLQ
-271 FSYLEAAVG
+271 FSYLEASVG
-280 SGMAVGAVIV
+280 GGMAIGAVIV
-290 GLRNISRRRGLF
+290 GLKNINRRRGLF
-302 CIVMMLLS
+302 CIIMMLLS
-310 GMFFFILNFSTELW
+310 GVFFLAINFSTVLW
-324 HALLAG
+324 QALLAG
-330 ACYGMTIAM
+330 MFYGITIAM

-356 MGRVMSLLMLTS
+356 MGRVMSLLMLSS

-379 SLALAAGLPIVT
+379 SLALGIGIPIVT
-391 IMKSG
+391 VMKSG

>member
-7 KEVATPQEEVSVPL
+7 NKSALEGSGKPL
-21 LKNTNFLFLWT
+21 LKNTNFLFLWA
-32 ATLCSSFALAFFTFS
+32 ATLFSSFALAFFTFS

-72 RLIFMIVG
+72 RLIFMIIG
-80 GAIADKFPKKN
+80 GALADKFPKKN
-91 IMFYSNIV
+91 IMFYSNII
-99 RALLVSAIL
+99 RAILVATIL

-146 VEKHQLTQANSLTHM
+146 VEKSRLTQANSLTQM
-161 SNQAS
+161 TNQAS

-180 SNYETIFSITI
+180 TNYETIFSITI
-191 LLLILAAI
+191 LLLIIAAI
-199 LVQKIQMTLQQEK
+199 LVQKIQFTVPEK
-212 KEEKSMFT
+212 NEIDKGMFT

-258 LFVKNVLHGDSLH
+258 LFVKNVLHGDSLQ
-271 FSYLEAAVG
+271 FSYLEASVG
-280 SGMAVGAVIV
+280 GGMAIGAVIV
-290 GLRNISRRRGLF
+290 GLKNINRRRGLF
-302 CIVMMLLS
+302 CIIMMLLS
-310 GMFFFILNFSTELW
+310 GVFFLAINFSSVLW
-324 HALLAG
+324 QALLAG
-330 ACYGMTIAM
+330 MFYGITIAM

-356 MGRVMSLLMLTS
+356 MGRVMSLLMLSS

-379 SLALAAGLPIVT
+379 SLALGVGIPIVT
-391 IMKSG
+391 VMKSG

>member
-7 KEVATPQEEVSVPL
+7 NKSAPTEGGTPL
-21 LKNTNFLFLWT
+21 LQNTNFLFLWA
-32 ATLCSSFALAFFTFS
+32 ATLFSSFALAFFTFS

-62 GIVFVALSVP
+62 GVVFVALSVP

-80 GAIADKFPKKN
+80 GAVADKFPKKN
-91 IMFYSNIV
+91 IMFYSNII
-99 RALLVSAIL
+99 RALLVATIL
-108 TWFIVGDVTLYTFA
+108 IWFIVGHVTLYTFA

-136 SADGSILPEL
+136 SADSSILPEL
-146 VEKHQLTQANSLTHM
+146 VEKHRLTQANSLTQM
-161 SNQAS
+161 TNQAS

-180 SNYETIFSITI
+180 SNYETIFTITI
-191 LLLILAAI
+191 LLLIIAAI
-199 LVQKIQMTLQQEK
+199 LVQKIQFTLQEK
-212 KEEKSMFT
+212 TDTDKGMFT

-258 LFVKNVLHGDSLH
+258 LFIKNVLHGDSLQ

-280 SGMAVGAVIV
+280 GGMAIGAVIV
-290 GLRNISRRRGLF
+290 GLKNINRRRGLF
-302 CIVMMLLS
+302 CIIMMLLS
-310 GMFFFILNFSTELW
+310 GVFFLSINFSTALW
-324 HALLAG
+324 QALLAG
-330 ACYGMTIAM
+330 AFYGITIAM

-356 MGRVMSLLMLTS
+356 MGRVMSLLMLSS

-379 SLALAAGLPIVT
+379 SLALAAGIPIVT

>member
-7 KEVATPQEEVSVPL
+7 NKSALEGSGKPL
-21 LKNTNFLFLWT
+21 LKNTNFLFLWA
-32 ATLCSSFALAFFTFS
+32 ATLFSSFALAFFTFS

-62 GIVFVALSVP
+62 GVVFVALSVP
-72 RLIFMIVG
+72 RLIFMIIG
-80 GAIADKFPKKN
+80 GAVADKFPKKN
-91 IMFYSNIV
+91 IMFYSNII
-99 RALLVSAIL
+99 RAILVATIL

-146 VEKHQLTQANSLTHM
+146 VEKSRLTQANSLTQM
-161 SNQAS
+161 TNQAS

-180 SNYETIFSITI
+180 TNYETIFSITI
-191 LLLILAAI
+191 LLLIVAAI
-199 LVQKIQMTLQQEK
+199 LVQKIQFTMPEQQNTDK
-212 KEEKSMFT
+212 GMFT

-258 LFVKNVLHGDSLH
+258 LFVKNVLHGDSLQ
-271 FSYLEAAVG
+271 FSYLEASVG
-280 SGMAVGAVIV
+280 GGMAIGAVIV
-290 GLRNISRRRGLF
+290 GLKNINRRRCLF
-302 CIVMMLLS
+302 CIIMMLLS
-310 GMFFFILNFSTELW
+310 GVFFLSINFSTVLW
-324 HALLAG
+324 QALLAG
-330 ACYGMTIAM
+330 MFYGITIAM

-356 MGRVMSLLMLTS
+356 MGRVMSLLMLSS

-379 SLALAAGLPIVT
+379 SIALAIGIPIVT
-391 IMKSG
+391 VMKSG

>member
-7 KEVATPQEEVSVPL
+7 NKSALEGSGKPL
-21 LKNTNFLFLWT
+21 LKNTNFLFLWA
-32 ATLCSSFALAFFTFS
+32 ATLFSSFALAFFTFS

-72 RLIFMIVG
+72 RLIFMIIG
-80 GAIADKFPKKN
+80 GALADKFPKKN
-91 IMFYSNIV
+91 IMFYSNII
-99 RALLVSAIL
+99 RAILVATIL

-146 VEKHQLTQANSLTHM
+146 VEKSRLTQANSLTQM
-161 SNQAS
+161 TNQAS

-180 SNYETIFSITI
+180 TNYETIFSITI
-191 LLLILAAI
+191 LLLIIAAI
-199 LVQKIQMTLQQEK
+199 LVQKIQFTIPEK
-212 KEEKSMFT
+212 NEADKGMFT

-258 LFVKNVLHGDSLH
+258 LFVKNVLHGDSLQ
-271 FSYLEAAVG
+271 FSYLEASVG
-280 SGMAVGAVIV
+280 GGMAIGAVIV
-290 GLRNISRRRGLF
+290 GLKNINRRRGLF
-302 CIVMMLLS
+302 CIIMMLLS
-310 GMFFFILNFSTELW
+310 GIFFLAINFSTVLW
-324 HALLAG
+324 QALLAG
-330 ACYGMTIAM
+330 MFYGITIAM

-356 MGRVMSLLMLTS
+356 MGRVMSLLMLSS

-379 SLALAAGLPIVT
+379 SLALGIGIPIVT
-391 IMKSG
+391 VMKSG

>member
-1 MEELQQ
+1 MKELQQ
-7 KEVATPQEEVSVPL
+7 NKSAPTEGGTPL
-21 LKNTNFLFLWT
+21 LQNTNFLFLWA
-32 ATLCSSFALAFFTFS
+32 ATLFSSFALAFFTFS

-62 GIVFVALSVP
+62 GVVFVALSVP

-80 GAIADKFPKKN
+80 GAVADKFPKKN
-91 IMFYSNIV
+91 IMFYSNII
-99 RALLVSAIL
+99 RALLVATIL
-108 TWFIVGDVTLYTFA
+108 IWFIVGHVTLYTFA

-146 VEKHQLTQANSLTHM
+146 VEKHRLTQANSLTQM
-161 SNQAS
+161 TNQAS

-180 SNYETIFSITI
+180 SNYETIFTITI
-191 LLLILAAI
+191 LLLIIAAI
-199 LVQKIQMTLQQEK
+199 LVQKIQFTLQEK
-212 KEEKSMFT
+212 TDTDKGMFT

-258 LFVKNVLHGDSLH
+258 LFIKNVLHGDSLQ

-280 SGMAVGAVIV
+280 GGMAIGAVIV
-290 GLRNISRRRGLF
+290 GLKNINRRRGLF
-302 CIVMMLLS
+302 CIIMMLLS
-310 GMFFFILNFSTELW
+310 GVFFLSINFSTALW
-324 HALLAG
+324 QALLAG
-330 ACYGMTIAM
+330 AFYGITIAM

-356 MGRVMSLLMLTS
+356 MGRVMSLLMLSS

-379 SLALAAGLPIVT
+379 SLALAAGIPIVT

>member
-7 KEVATPQEEVSVPL
+7 NKSALEGSGKPL
-21 LKNTNFLFLWT
+21 LKNTNFLFLWA
-32 ATLCSSFALAFFTFS
+32 ATLFSSFALAFFTFS

-62 GIVFVALSVP
+62 GVVFVALSVP
-72 RLIFMIVG
+72 RLIFMIIG
-80 GAIADKFPKKN
+80 GAVADKFPKKN

-99 RALLVSAIL
+99 RAILVVTIL

-146 VEKHQLTQANSLTHM
+146 VEKSRLTQANSLTQM
-161 SNQAS
+161 TNQAS

-180 SNYETIFSITI
+180 TNYETIFSITI
-191 LLLILAAI
+191 LLLIVAAI
-199 LVQKIQMTLQQEK
+199 LVQKIQFTIPEQQNTDK
-212 KEEKSMFT
+212 GMFT

-258 LFVKNVLHGDSLH
+258 LFVKNVLHGDSLQ
-271 FSYLEAAVG
+271 FSYLEASVG
-280 SGMAVGAVIV
+280 GGMAIGAVIV
-290 GLRNISRRRGLF
+290 GLKNINRRRGLF
-302 CIVMMLLS
+302 CIIMMLLS
-310 GMFFFILNFSTELW
+310 GVFFLSINFSTVLW
-324 HALLAG
+324 QALLAG
-330 ACYGMTIAM
+330 MFYGITIAM

-356 MGRVMSLLMLTS
+356 MGRVMSLLMLSS

-379 SLALAAGLPIVT
+379 SIALAIGIPIVT
-391 IMKSG
+391 VMKSG

>member
-7 KEVATPQEEVSVPL
+7 NKSALKENAKPL
-21 LKNTNFLFLWT
+21 LKNTNFLFLWA
-32 ATLCSSFALAFFTFS
+32 ATLFSSFALAFFTFS

-62 GIVFVALSVP
+62 GVVFVALSVP
-72 RLIFMIVG
+72 RLIFMIIG
-80 GAIADKFPKKN
+80 GAVADKFPKKN
-91 IMFYSNIV
+91 IMFYSNII
-99 RALLVSAIL
+99 RAILVATIL

-146 VEKHQLTQANSLTHM
+146 VEKSRLTQANSLTQM

-180 SNYETIFSITI
+180 TNYETIFSITI
-191 LLLILAAI
+191 LLLIVAAI
-199 LVQKIQMTLQQEK
+199 LVQKIQFTMPEQQNTDK
-212 KEEKSMFT
+212 GMFT

-232 PFLSTFLI
+232 PFLSTFLL

-258 LFVKNVLHGDSLH
+258 LFVKNVLHGDSLQ
-271 FSYLEAAVG
+271 FSYLEASVG
-280 SGMAVGAVIV
+280 GGMAIGAVIV
-290 GLRNISRRRGLF
+290 GLKNINRRRGLF
-302 CIVMMLLS
+302 CIIMMLLS
-310 GMFFFILNFSTELW
+310 GVFFLSINFSTVLW
-324 HALLAG
+324 QALLAG
-330 ACYGMTIAM
+330 MFYGITIAM

-356 MGRVMSLLMLTS
+356 MGRVMSLLMLSS

-379 SLALAAGLPIVT
+379 SIALAIGIPIVT
-391 IMKSG
+391 VMKSG

-409 RVPVVRKFD
+409 RVPIVRKFD